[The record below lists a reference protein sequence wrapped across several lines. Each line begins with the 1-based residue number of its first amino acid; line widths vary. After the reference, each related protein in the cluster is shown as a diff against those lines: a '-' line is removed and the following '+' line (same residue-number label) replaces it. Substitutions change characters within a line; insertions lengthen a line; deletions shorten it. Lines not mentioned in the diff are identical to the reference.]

1 MAIEKKQE
9 TRFSRSDQ
17 EIQLMNTV
25 LFFLSGIRRPAW
37 HPLPGDLCEERDQRG
52 AGVHDDGGRDQEPR
66 GAARAHRRRG
76 RPGRQ
81 DRLQA
86 GRQQAELGLL
96 LGWRQ
101 IPGTVVSSSE
111 KPRHMM
117 MKREREK

>member
-1 MAIEKKQE
+1 
-9 TRFSRSDQ
+9 
-17 EIQLMNTV
+17 MNTV
-25 LFFLSGIRRPAW
+25 LFFISGIRRPAW

-96 LGWRQ
+96 LGC
-101 IPGTVVSSSE
+101 
-111 KPRHMM
+111 KF
-117 MKREREK
+117 RERWCLLLLRNRDI

>member
-25 LFFLSGIRRPAW
+25 LFFLSGIRRPAG

-52 AGVHDDGGRDQEPR
+52 AGVHDDGDRDQEPR

-96 LGWRQ
+96 LG
-101 IPGTVVSSSE
+101 G
-111 KPRHMM
+111 KF
-117 MKREREK
+117 REWWCLLLLRNREI